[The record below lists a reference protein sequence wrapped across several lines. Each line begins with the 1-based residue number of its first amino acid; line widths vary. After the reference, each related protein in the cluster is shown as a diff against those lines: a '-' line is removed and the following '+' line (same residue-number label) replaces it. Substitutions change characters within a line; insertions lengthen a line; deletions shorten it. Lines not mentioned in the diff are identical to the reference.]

1 MRAPKDLT
9 RTTEPDAAE
18 SSPVPESWEGRAG
31 PVRALVL
38 SGGGLFG
45 AWQAGAWAALAPA
58 FQPDLIVGASV
69 GSLNGYAIACGATP
83 QDLRELWLREDVAS
97 LHRLEASLRLLTH
110 GRHPQVDYAVV
121 VTDLLRLKPRIF
133 RGREVTWKHLAA
145 SCAVPL
151 VFPPV
156 RIDGRFYLDGGLL
169 NPLPVYA
176 AVKLGATQILALQAL
191 PEIPSLLLKPFVLGF
206 RGVFGVHPHLPAGVQ
221 LTVLEPGRRLGSLRD
236 ALRWKRENVERWLEQ
251 GRTDAQGCHEAI
263 AAGSAAQK
271 TFPL

>member
-1 MRAPKDLT
+1 MRVPEDLT
-9 RTTEPDAAE
+9 RATESDPD
-18 SSPVPESWEGRAG
+18 RAV

-45 AWQAGAWAALAPA
+45 AWQAGAWAALASA
-58 FQPDLIVGASV
+58 FRPDLIVGASV

-97 LHRLEASLRLLTH
+97 LHRLEASLRILTN
-110 GRHPQVDYAVV
+110 GRHPQVDYAAV
-121 VTDLLRLKPRIF
+121 VTDLLRLKPIIF
-133 RGREVTWKHLAA
+133 RGREVTWRHLAA

-156 RIDGRFYLDGGLL
+156 RIDGRSYLDGGLL

-176 AVKLGATQILALQAL
+176 AVDLGATEILALQAL

-206 RGVFGVHPHLPAGVQ
+206 RAVFGVHPSLPSGVR
-221 LTVLEPGRRLGSLRD
+221 LTVLEPSRRLGSMRD
-236 ALRWKRENVERWLEQ
+236 ALRWKRDNVERWLELGCQ
-251 GRTDAQGCHEAI
+251 DAKNISIVNCLG
-263 AAGSAAQK
+263 
-271 TFPL
+271 

>member
-9 RTTEPDAAE
+9 RITE
-18 SSPVPESWEGRAG
+18 SGRAG

-45 AWQAGAWAALAPA
+45 AWQAGAWAALAPS

-69 GSLNGYAIACGATP
+69 GSLNGYAIACGVTP
-83 QDLRELWLREDVAS
+83 QTLRELWLREDFAS
-97 LHRLEASLRLLTH
+97 FRRLEASLRILTGEH
-110 GRHPQVDYAVV
+110 RPEVDYAVV
-121 VTDLLRLKPRIF
+121 TTDLLRLKPKVF
-133 RGREVTWKHLAA
+133 RGNAVTWRHLAA

-156 RIDGRFYLDGGLL
+156 RIDGRAYLDGGLL

-176 AVKLGATQILALQAL
+176 AVDLGATQILALQAL

-206 RGVFGVHPHLPAGVQ
+206 RSVFGVHPPLPAGVA
-221 LTVLEPGRRLGSLRD
+221 LTVLEPGRQLGSLRD
-236 ALRWKRENVERWLEQ
+236 AVRWKRENIERWLDQ
-251 GRTDAQGCHEAI
+251 GAQDAKNISIVNCLG
-263 AAGSAAQK
+263 
-271 TFPL
+271 